1 MAMHFKSSV
10 YSASLSY
17 QWGGALHSQHQGPE
31 EQILIAETRTQ
42 KPSVVSTRRG
52 NNAMD
57 YFALAIGKLKRQH
70 YSLEILDNF

>member
-1 MAMHFKSSV
+1 MFKLATSG
-10 YSASLSY
+10 
-17 QWGGALHSQHQGPE
+17 GGALHTQHQGPE
-31 EQILIAETRTQ
+31 EQILIAETRRQ
-42 KPSVVSTRRG
+42 KPSIVSTRRG